1 MLERFWGAGVADPEE
16 KRLRNAW
23 EAPRLRVTF
32 AAGLAVSLGAT
43 GAGRAFPAPAPGSS
57 CSGAPRVQ
65 VGDGGASV
73 RIEMSLLPAFCL
85 WAPEFS
91 GACKFSFVF

>member
-23 EAPRLRVTF
+23 EAPGLRVTF

-43 GAGRAFPAPAPGSS
+43 GAGRAFPAPAPAALEPQG
-57 CSGAPRVQ
+57 CRW
-65 VGDGGASV
+65 
-73 RIEMSLLPAFCL
+73 EMGVP
-85 WAPEFS
+85 
-91 GACKFSFVF
+91 V